1 MAVLKL
7 NLEVVQGG
15 LTEKEEATYSEL
27 LSGLFKDVDPLVA
40 SWEGSEIEEYNTAML
55 PTKFV
60 TTGRTV
66 VCVGRN
72 YADHAKELGNA
83 VPSAPLLFLKPVSA
97 YIEEGRAIVLPPGA
111 TEVHHEVELGVVI
124 GAPLSC
130 LPPEAAMD
138 CVAGYCLALDMTDR
152 ATQVPDI
159 LPRPFNTQPRRLR
172 QKRRAIP
179 GRCPRVGTPV
189 YL

>member
-27 LSGLFKDVDPLVA
+27 LSGMFKEVDPLVA
-40 SWEGSEIEEYNTAML
+40 SWEGSEIEEYNAALL

-72 YADHAKELGNA
+72 YAEHARELANA

-97 YIEEGRAIVLPPGA
+97 YLEEGRPIVLPPGA

-124 GAPLSC
+124 GSPLSC
-130 LPPEAAMD
+130 LPPEAAMA

-152 ATQVPDI
+152 AAQVTVT
-159 LPRPFNTQPRRLR
+159 LPPPPNTRPT
-172 QKRRAIP
+172 
-179 GRCPRVGTPV
+179 G
-189 YL
+189 